1 MDKLFHFEWAID
13 QDGYEPASAE
23 ELPAGVERP
32 VLEEPPTGGGWWI
45 RRKGGPLRWYRPL
58 ESRRGL
64 ARGLARRFAYLSK
77 EPQAILKFANQ
88 FGFLGVGQTGFEE
101 DVIEEH
107 VWFWRQHMDFMRGV
121 VKAIDAGDKSSAVQ
135 TFNQHVEPHM
145 TVWIET
151 PPRSRPALHVGPMNL
166 LAAMWFEIAG
176 ELTKGTQ
183 YKKCESCPTWFPY
196 GSRTG
201 HKKTKRFCSDRCRK
215 KAKRHEENR
224 G

>member
-1 MDKLFHFEWAID
+1 MFLPMDELFHFEWAVD
-13 QDGYEPASAE
+13 QHGYEPVSAE

-32 VLEEPPTGGGWWI
+32 VLGEPPINGGWWI

-121 VKAIDAGDKSSAVQ
+121 Q
-135 TFNQHVEPHM
+135 P
-145 TVWIET
+145 
-151 PPRSRPALHVGPMNL
+151 
-166 LAAMWFEIAG
+166 
-176 ELTKGTQ
+176 
-183 YKKCESCPTWFPY
+183 
-196 GSRTG
+196 
-201 HKKTKRFCSDRCRK
+201 TKRDRRWLEAK
-215 KAKRHEENR
+215 NISLPKADQAAAKP
-224 G
+224 GTAAVL